1 MPLNIDN
8 RTLSTIQ
15 PGIYPI
21 TLKIT
26 YSDDLKISHVLLVNS
41 SVDFEPKHAQSS
53 NGAGGSGGGL
63 SGFGIFV
70 IAAIAAVIVFL
81 FVRRRRSKSKRT
93 KLQSS
98 KDVDPFLDDV
108 SPAPAEKDLSRDLK
122 KR

>member
-1 MPLNIDN
+1 
-8 RTLSTIQ
+8 LSTIQ

-63 SGFGIFV
+63 SGIAIASSGVV
-70 IAAIAAVIVFL
+70 IIVAAVIVFL